1 MKFLKLSHW
10 RSLWAP
16 QNSISIY
23 RPGAL
28 PLTALV
34 CVALLIAGCAG
45 SVTPSNSG
53 GYSVTGT
60 IAPAAS
66 GNGATVALSGPSS
79 ASTTANSSGGYTFSG
94 LTNGMYA
101 VTPTRAGYTFSPAVQ
116 SFTINGAS
124 DTGVNFTATAS
135 ASSGVQL
142 NWQASTSSVSGYNVY
157 RGTTNGGPYSK
168 LNGGLITALTYTDS
182 SVTASTT
189 YYYVTTAVNS
199 AGEESGYSNQASAQ
213 VP

>member
-1 MKFLKLSHW
+1 MKFFKLSYW

-16 QNSISIY
+16 KNSIAVS
-23 RPGAL
+23 PHGL
-28 PLTALV
+28 LLLTATACIGLWTG
-34 CVALLIAGCAG
+34 GCAG
-45 SVTPSNSG
+45 SVTPTP
-53 GYSVTGT
+53 GYSVSGT

-79 ASTTANSSGGYTFSG
+79 ATTTASSSGSYSFSG
-94 LTNGMYA
+94 LINGTYA

-116 SFTINGAS
+116 SFQINGQS
-124 DTGVNFTATAS
+124 DSGVNFS
-135 ASSGVQL
+135 AAVSSGVQL
-142 NWQASTSSVSGYNVY
+142 NWHASTSSVTGYNVY

-168 LNGGLITALTYTDS
+168 LNGAPINALTYTDS
-182 SVTASTT
+182 TVAASTT

-199 AGEESGYSNQASAQ
+199 SGVESDYSNQASAQ